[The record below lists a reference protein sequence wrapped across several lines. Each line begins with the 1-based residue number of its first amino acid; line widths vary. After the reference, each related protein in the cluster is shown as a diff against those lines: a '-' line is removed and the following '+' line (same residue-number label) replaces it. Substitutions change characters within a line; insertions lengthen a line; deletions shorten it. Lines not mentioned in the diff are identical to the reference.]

1 MLECPAGYIN
11 SDNNNNNNESY
22 VKKNKRPK
30 KANKTLFLSYI
41 FIHKPTKRATTFLSS
56 ICMQSVCWAMCHSG
70 NHINWYRLV
79 VVKLLLLLLPQR
91 IYLHN
96 RALANTLK
104 STIFEQCSNNE
115 EKKWSTEIVRMKG
128 DGDEGWDEG
137 WKKRFNNK
145 EEYKRENEEKLKMG
159 RWTTWM
165 WTIKRLTQNPSFDQL
180 CSFYHDGSE
189 LARNRVKNF
198 SLHCILMN
206 YFNTIFNLNVEEKK
220 LIDYAL

>member
-1 MLECPAGYIN
+1 MNFIAFLNVYNVEHTIN
-11 SDNNNNNNESY
+11 IPRYRTIFTHGQNKCEQVTSFKVFCNNCLNAPLDISTATTPTTT
-22 VKKNKRPK
+22 KATSRRIKDQK

-79 VVKLLLLLLPQR
+79 VVKLLLLVLPQR

-115 EKKWSTEIVRMKG
+115 EKNGQQR
-128 DGDEGWDEG
+128 
-137 WKKRFNNK
+137 
-145 EEYKRENEEKLKMG
+145 
-159 RWTTWM
+159 
-165 WTIKRLTQNPSFDQL
+165 
-180 CSFYHDGSE
+180 
-189 LARNRVKNF
+189 
-198 SLHCILMN
+198 
-206 YFNTIFNLNVEEKK
+206 
-220 LIDYAL
+220 